1 MYYQNYEDYMRSVL
15 GYPVKNQDTYKTIA
29 SQEPN
34 YSSMRRQD
42 LNNLEEYYPE
52 IYKEI
57 NPLVCKVCND
67 SRKENINKE
76 ILESMVDEVYGN
88 LRINSNNRQNRQNNN
103 LFLRDLIKILIL
115 ERLLGGGVF
124 PSRPPRPPRPPVR
137 PPFSGGPRQLLTEER
152 MFENDYLRF

>member
-67 SRKENINKE
+67 SRKENR
-76 ILESMVDEVYGN
+76 ESN
-88 LRINSNNRQNRQNNN
+88 PN
-103 LFLRDLIKILIL
+103 FKICTTI
-115 ERLLGGGVF
+115 VQ
-124 PSRPPRPPRPPVR
+124 SSQ
-137 PPFSGGPRQLLTEER
+137 PFR
-152 MFENDYLRF
+152 